1 MIEFKNIEGIYFVG
15 IGGIGMSALA
25 LYFAKGGYTIAGY
38 DRSESRISLSLT
50 EGGCIVF
57 HEDNVNLLPDLFGNI
72 SNKNKVLIVYTPAI
86 PAENRILSY
95 FRNNGYRLYKRS
107 EVLGEIS
114 ANTDTLAVAGTH
126 GKTTVS
132 TMIAHLL
139 KQSHVDCSAF
149 LGGISKNYDSN
160 LLLGE
165 SRYTVMEADEFD
177 RSFHYLKPLMAVITS
192 LDADHLDIYGDQDTM
207 VKAYNEF
214 CNKIRPGGNLVV
226 NSRIRKDIVVPE
238 GVNCYTYG
246 LDSNAD
252 YRSFNI
258 EHGKDYYRFNI
269 KTPSTTIEDLHLAF
283 PGIINIEN
291 FTAAIAIALMCGV
304 TEQEIRKAIILFQ
317 GVRRRF
323 DIRINWPGLAY
334 IDDYAHHPE
343 EIKACI
349 TSLKEYFRGRKIT
362 GIFQPHLFS
371 RTRDH
376 ADGFAAILDELDE
389 VILLP
394 IYPAREKPIEGVS
407 SEMIFKKMR
416 LGRKRLL
423 KKEDVPMKL
432 EVSKLDV
439 LLTIGAGDIDTLV
452 APIEEKL
459 KKERM
464 K

>member
-38 DRSESRISLSLT
+38 DRSESRMTLSLV
-50 EGGCIVF
+50 EGGCTVSY
-57 HEDNVNLLPDLFGNI
+57 EDNVNGLPDLFGNS
-72 SNKNKVLIVYTPAI
+72 SNKSRVIIVYTPAI
-86 PAENRILSY
+86 PADNMILSY
-95 FRNNGYRLYKRS
+95 FRNNRYRLYKRS

-126 GKTTVS
+126 GKTTIS

-139 KQSHVDCSAF
+139 KQSEVDCSAF

-160 LLLGE
+160 LLIGE
-165 SRYTVMEADEFD
+165 GRYTVMEADEFD
-177 RSFHYLKPLMAVITS
+177 RSFHHLKPIMAVVTS
-192 LDADHLDIYGDQDTM
+192 LDADHLDIYGDHGTM

-214 CNKIRPGGNLVV
+214 CNKIRMGGKLIV
-226 NSRIRKDIVVPE
+226 NSKIRKEISVPE
-238 GVNCYTYG
+238 GVTCFTYG
-246 LDSNAD
+246 LDPDAD
-252 YRSFNI
+252 FRPFNI
-258 EHGKDYYRFNI
+258 EHNKDYYRFNI
-269 KTPSTTIEDLHLAF
+269 KTPTTIIEDLHFAF

-304 TEQEIRKAIILFQ
+304 REPEIRKAVILFQ

-334 IDDYAHHPE
+334 VDDYAHHPE
-343 EIKACI
+343 EIKVCI
-349 TSLKEYFRGRKIT
+349 KSIKEFFSGRKIT

-394 IYPAREKPIEGVS
+394 IYPAREKPIEGVT
-407 SEMIFKKMR
+407 SEMIFNRMKT
-416 LGRKRLL
+416 GGKRLF
-423 KKEDVPMKL
+423 KKEDIPGKL
-432 EVSKLDV
+432 DVSKLDV
-439 LLTIGAGDIDTLV
+439 LVTIGAGDIDTLV
-452 APIEEKL
+452 TPIEEKL
-459 KKERM
+459 KKERVR
-464 K
+464 